1 MKLARIAYNGPDGAS
16 ARLVVVQ
23 PEAQRVID
31 LATSER
37 LKLEKQGATHE
48 AARRMATTLFPSS
61 MTAALSLGEL
71 FLATA
76 LRASTD
82 VDEQATLALADVR
95 FLPPVDPPLLRD
107 FMAFEEHARNAGK
120 RMANTA
126 AQELAR
132 RPVYYKGNP
141 AMFIGHEQE
150 VPWPNYTS
158 HMDYELELGLVIGKI
173 GSNLTPDEA
182 MEHLLGVTIFND
194 FSARD
199 IQGQEMRGL
208 LGPAKGKDFA
218 TGVGPWITTRD
229 ELDLANLTMVARVN
243 GEEWTRN
250 SSSTITWSI
259 GELIAYASKG
269 ETLWPGEL
277 LGTGTIGLGCGLEL
291 GKQLRPGDV
300 VELEVDGIGVLRN
313 RIGQPQPRGW
323 EPQPRA
329 SLVQQEAPGR

>member
-1 MKLARIAYNGPDGAS
+1 MKLARIAYGGPDGAS
-16 ARLVVVQ
+16 ARLVVIQ
-23 PEAQRVID
+23 PEARRVID

-37 LKLEKQGATHE
+37 LRLEKQGATHE
-48 AARRMATTLFPSS
+48 AALRLATALFPSS
-61 MTAALSLGEL
+61 MTAALSLGEI

-76 LRASTD
+76 RRASED
-82 VDEQATLALADVR
+82 ADERATLALADVR
-95 FLPPVDPPLLRD
+95 FLPPVDPPLVRD
-107 FMAFEEHARNAGK
+107 FMAFEQHARNAGK
-120 RMANTA
+120 QMGNSPLE
-126 AQELAR
+126 ELFR

-141 AMFIGHEQE
+141 LTFIGHEQD
-150 VPWPNYTS
+150 VLWPNYTS
-158 HMDYELELGLVIGKI
+158 SMDYELELGLVIGKM

-182 MEHLLGVTIFND
+182 VEHLLGITIFND

-229 ELDLANLTMVARVN
+229 ELDLTNLTMVARVN

-250 SSSTITWSI
+250 SSSTITWSM

-277 LGTGTIGLGCGLEL
+277 IGTGTVGFGCGLEL
-291 GKQLRPGDV
+291 GKRLQPGDV
-300 VELEVDGIGVLRN
+300 VELEVEGIGILRN
-313 RIGQPQPRGW
+313 RIGLPQPHGW

-329 SLVQQEAPGR
+329 SLIQQTVPER